1 MDEAVAA
8 ANDTCYGLNS
18 SVFAAPKTAWKIAP
32 RVQAGSV
39 NINDGYVAGWAS
51 VDSPIGGYKESGVS
65 RRHGAE
71 GLYKY
76 TEPKTI
82 AQQRGFP
89 IWGPRCLPQKAWS
102 KVLSRSLSLGKKT
115 GLLR

>member
-1 MDEAVAA
+1 MTVMWQ
-8 ANDTCYGLNS
+8 GGPLL
-18 SVFAAPKTAWKIAP
+18 IAP
-32 RVQAGSV
+32 SG
-39 NINDGYVAGWAS
+39 
-51 VDSPIGGYKESGVS
+51 GGYKESGVS

-89 IWGPRCLPQKAWS
+89 IWGPQWLSQKSWS
-102 KVLSRSLSLGKKT
+102 KVLWRSLSLGKKT